1 MNMKTNKQNVGAIT
15 WKNALSI
22 ALSVLSVICTTPV
35 QATLPI
41 PSTQMT
47 VTSGALNGAPYTNGQ
62 TLNINTSSQNTVLT
76 WSNFSDAVSGLMAAG
91 DVVNFNQPNS
101 SSAVLNYINSNV
113 VTNLSAGAINS
124 NGKLFF
130 MNPAGFTLGGG
141 TITAPSVYFTTVYE
155 SSAYFSA
162 FGTLSQYTAAPSS
175 LVSSGIIY
183 VNGAENIT
191 TTGGSGTIN
200 LTAGYTSGS
209 TSIVV
214 DSGTFAGNLYL
225 NTVNQP
231 ASGSPTS
238 VRLANNGGT
247 VSISSTGTPGLNAV
261 GGNLTINSNGGNVHL
276 AESSTGTLKLDGS
289 LSVNSSGGNIS
300 NAGIGYLTSILAS
313 GTASSAYTVTD
324 SLTVAAPGATAAN
337 GVVTAT
343 ATISALNSAATPGIA
358 SISIINPGQGYTA
371 VPSVTDTSSTAAGQT
386 FTAVVAD
393 LVASAGGTI
402 IQTGNSVTAPA
413 NTLNAGATGLI
424 NLLPKQVTLPGTLS
438 ITANSAAISYTGNLS
453 VNNSAIGSGTSKG
466 VPLTSATS
474 LYLTS
479 TTSAPGTSL
488 SGGNLTINNTT
499 VGNGTVTLSSSGA
512 GSNTIAISNTTIGG
526 GVVTIASN
534 PANTVTP
541 GVTTNAQGNVT
552 LTNDT
557 IGNGSNSTVS
567 ITSSGYSG
575 LVVLNNTTI
584 NRTTDLSDLQP
595 AATATVSLGNLTG
608 AIVVAGGSGYTNS
621 DTVNIYNGN
630 TTLVAQGTLTVNA
643 TTSAVT
649 GVSFTPTQA
658 AALNAVTWSTTNSPT
673 AVINS
678 TAGAGASIV
687 PIASISA
694 INLASGGSG
703 YTSAPIITIS
713 APATYTVSGSG
724 ISTGSGNTLAL
735 VSVGSYTLDT
745 ATTVINGG
753 GNVYSA
759 NNVTAINAVNATAT
773 IGNGYSAVPTVTIAP
788 PTPKSNGVVIA
799 ATNPN
804 ASGVQVNTSTIS
816 SNYIQI
822 LDSSVSTG
830 TPGTNLQSYA
840 GTGSL
845 GSVTLNASSFI
856 SATNSSAAN
865 SGLIINAQN
874 ALNATG
880 TSYIGAPL
888 DISVGVANVTT
899 SGSVTITANSNLYI
913 NKIVN
918 SNSSTTTTSA
928 TNSASFTTNGNITL
942 PQTSTLSGI
951 VGSGGTTMSYGTIT
965 LSSTAGT
972 LSVGNTLFV
981 NKPNVSTTGVTG
993 IITLNGYNGVAISA
1007 PVYGDNATNGATV
1020 TITSGNGNVVIDGG
1034 LVTVNSTTGTLT
1046 NLPIGTTISAY
1057 TAPSAPTAVSVGLST
1072 ATTIYSATIASVSTV
1087 YGSTPSSALAGF
1099 TIYDAAS
1106 GATGTASAVGNF
1118 NANGVLTSITPT
1130 GVFGGTFAAS
1140 DPITI
1145 SVPAI
1150 NGGSGAT
1157 TLSGTVSTV
1166 GKTLTTA
1173 SYTGGSGYSSAP
1185 TITVALANTIG
1196 TVSSATTTITASGTL
1211 SAIASFAGS
1220 NIIYPTAT
1228 YSGTTIAAT
1237 LTAPTGLGLAVTNGT
1252 LTIGTPVSMALS
1264 TLSNPSKVTITAP
1277 TGSVIIDNGG
1287 NDNVIV
1293 SATNVTINSLVSTT
1307 INGNPGTQTAS
1318 LSGTTIRPSYPTAT
1332 TATIAGSLITLNSAN
1347 SVVNTANSTNSYAL
1361 VALGGNTNVTNA
1373 GTGVLTLNNG
1383 TNTTGSV
1390 TISSG
1395 YAVNIGTNTTDS
1407 IAVGGNLNIIA
1418 AGLNAASSAVN
1429 TVALGAQVQGSVNV
1443 TSTIGSVT
1451 IGSFPVI
1458 NSIGNVATNNSSFGA
1473 INVTASNSGAV
1484 NVYESSTTNL
1494 GNINAGTLN
1503 VESYNGNIITTG
1515 NVNTSGIVNLYSA
1528 LGSVSLGSITN
1539 PASLLATGTVSV
1551 LGSPSTISVISTGSQ
1566 SIVTPNSTTISLISL
1581 NNVGSSG
1588 NITLTTGNAGKTTN
1602 LNVVNSSSNGTITIT
1617 SNNNSIT
1624 TASLASYAGNITVT
1638 ASGTS
1643 SLTNLQVN
1651 SQGGTVTITAN
1662 AGTTT
1667 ISNSSIT
1674 IGGGLSLTSPNINI
1688 GANVVTNVSNSTTFN
1703 TGCQGKGTIT
1713 ETSGNPVT
1721 IVGPASFTANSIVL
1735 NVNPTNDAITGTLS
1749 LTTNGSYQVVE
1760 PGVITLGTVKFGAAN
1775 SNITAGTGSITSGTI
1790 TAQYPVAT
1798 LGSTPVISFVA
1809 PVNVTLNS
1817 ASNSFTSNAIVSVQ
1831 ANTGNAIVNASGNLT
1846 LGIVTVNAGTFNSAV
1861 TGNIA
1866 QSAGSSMW
1874 IYGNPTLTSTAGSI
1888 NLSNAGNNF
1897 GSITASG
1904 LNVNIREQ
1912 GTNAYNSVVA
1922 TGNFT
1927 AQSDNGNVQY
1937 TNNTSVTPSI
1947 LVTGNTSITANNGYI
1962 SLASVANNFGG
1973 GVISLTT
1980 NGNATIADS
1989 ALLTTIGS
1997 SNVGGNLS
2005 VTNNTGYI
2013 TDTSNSY
2020 NVAGVLS
2027 LNATGANGYISLTGN
2042 SATFGGLFINTT
2054 GLTTDVIYSPAN
2066 INLLT
2071 GSSAVSNVQLYAYKN
2086 ITTAGSGGTSFNQS
2100 LYLSSTTGSINIS
2113 NVSVAT
2119 GLIINAPFGP
2129 VNLTGESLSGM
2140 LRNIPVTYQVTP
2152 AAGVTGPNP

>member
-1 MNMKTNKQNVGAIT
+1 MKTNKQNVGAIT

-47 VTSGALNGAPYTNGQ
+47 VTSGALNGTPYTNGQ

-76 WSNFSDAVSGLMAAG
+76 WSNFSDAVSGAMATG

-276 AESSTGTLKLDGS
+276 AESSAGTLKLDGS

-300 NAGIGYLTSILAS
+300 NAGIGYLTSITAS
-313 GTASSAYTVTD
+313 ATSASSAYSLSN
-324 SLTVAAPGATAAN
+324 SLTVAAPGNTAAN

-343 ATISALNSAATPGIA
+343 ATISALNTSTISSIA

-371 VPSVTDTSSTAAGQT
+371 APAITVGTGAGQT
-386 FTAVVAD
+386 FSAVVAD
-393 LVASAGGTI
+393 PVASAGGTI

-413 NTLNAGATGLI
+413 NTLNAGSTGLV
-424 NLLPKQVTLPGTLS
+424 NLLPTQVTLPGTLS
-438 ITANSAAISYTGNLS
+438 VTANSAAISYTGNLS

-466 VPLTSATS
+466 VPLTSAIS

-479 TTSAPGTSL
+479 TLAGNTSL
-488 SGGNLTINNTT
+488 SGGNLTINNTL
-499 VGNGTVTLSSSGA
+499 VGNGAVTLTTGCA

-526 GVVTIASN
+526 GVVTIAST
-534 PANTVTP
+534 PSNTVTP

-575 LVVLNNTTI
+575 LVALNNTTI

-595 AATATVSLGNLTG
+595 AATATVSLGSLTG
-608 AIVVAGGSGYTNS
+608 VTVIAGGTGYTSTSTS
-621 DTVNIYNGN
+621 DYVTIYNGN
-630 TTLVAQGTLTVNA
+630 NTPVATGSFNVNTSGVITGVTFAGNNISNLAAATWNA
-643 TTSAVT
+643 TV
-649 GVSFTPTQA
+649 
-658 AALNAVTWSTTNSPT
+658 SPT
-673 AVINS
+673 AIITSATGV
-678 TAGAGASIV
+678 GASIA
-687 PIASISA
+687 PIALISS
-694 INLASGGSG
+694 INLASSGSG
-703 YTSAPIITIS
+703 YTSAPVITIS
-713 APATYTVSGSG
+713 APSAYTVSGSAVSAAVSAG
-724 ISTGSGNTLAL
+724 AYTLA
-735 VSVGSYTLDT
+735 T
-745 ATTVINGG
+745 ATTAINGA

-759 NNVTAINAVNATAT
+759 NNVTAITPVTPYSAI
-773 IGNGYSAVPTVTIAP
+773 IGNGYTAVPTVTIAP

-822 LDSSVSTG
+822 LDSNVSTG
-830 TPGTNLQSYA
+830 TPSTNLQSYA

-874 ALNATG
+874 ALSATG

-918 SNSSTTTTSA
+918 SNSSSTSTTA
-928 TNSASFTTNGNITL
+928 TNSATFTTNGNITL

-965 LSSTAGT
+965 LNSTAGT

-1034 LVTVNSTTGTLT
+1034 LVTVNSTTGTYT
-1046 NLPIGTTISAY
+1046 NLPIGSTISAY
-1057 TAPSAPTAVSVGLST
+1057 TAPSAPTTVSVALGT
-1072 ATTIYSATIASVSTV
+1072 ATTIYSATISGLQTV
-1087 YGSTPSSALAGF
+1087 YGTIGTLSGF
-1099 TIYDAAS
+1099 TIS
-1106 GATGTASAVGNF
+1106 GPTGTAQAVGTF
-1118 NANGVLTSITPT
+1118 TANGVLTTITPT
-1130 GVFGGTFAAS
+1130 GVFTGTFAS
-1140 DPITI
+1140 NDPLTI
-1145 SVPAI
+1145 SVPVI
-1150 NGGSGAT
+1150 NGGTSIT
-1157 TLSGTVSTV
+1157 TLSGTVSAL

-1173 SYTGGSGYSSAP
+1173 TYTGGTGYSSAP
-1185 TITVALANTIG
+1185 TITVSLTGSLG
-1196 TVSSATTTITASGTL
+1196 TVSSATTTISGTNGTL

-1220 NIIYPTAT
+1220 NIIYPAAST
-1228 YSGTTIAAT
+1228 SVAAT

-1277 TGSVIIDNGG
+1277 IGSVIIDNGG

-1318 LSGTTIRPSYPTAT
+1318 LSGATIRPSYPTAT

-1373 GTGVLTLNNG
+1373 GSGVLTLNNG

-1395 YAVNIGTNTTDS
+1395 YAVNIGSTTTDS
-1407 IAVGGNLNIIA
+1407 ITVGGNLNIVA
-1418 AGLNAASSAVN
+1418 AGLNATSSAVN

-1443 TSTIGSVT
+1443 NSTLGSVT

-1458 NSIGNVATNNSSFGA
+1458 NSIGGIATNNSSFGA

-1494 GNINAGTLN
+1494 GNINAGALT

-1515 NVNTSGIVNLYSA
+1515 NVVTSGTNNLYSA
-1528 LGSVSLGSITN
+1528 LGSVSLGSATN
-1539 PASLLATGTVSV
+1539 PVALSSTTNI

-1566 SIVTPNSTTISLISL
+1566 SIVTPNAITISSISL

-1602 LNVVNSSSNGTITIT
+1602 LNVVNSSSNGTIAIT

-1624 TASLASYAGNITVT
+1624 TASLASYAGTISVT
-1638 ASGTS
+1638 AMGTS

-1688 GANVVTNVSNSTTFN
+1688 GANVVTNVSGSTTFN
-1703 TGCQGKGTIT
+1703 TGNQGKGTIT

-1749 LTTNGSYQVVE
+1749 LTTNGSYQVQE
-1760 PGVITLGTVKFGAAN
+1760 PGVITLGSVKFGAAN

-1817 ASNSFTSNAIVSVQ
+1817 ASNTFTSNAIVSVQ

-1874 IYGNPTLTSTAGSI
+1874 VYGNPTLTSTAGNI

-1973 GVISLTT
+1973 GLISLTT

-1989 ALLTTIGS
+1989 ALLTIIGS
-1997 SNVGGNLS
+1997 SNIGGNLS

-2013 TDTSNSY
+2013 TDTINPY

-2027 LNATGANGYISLTGN
+2027 LNATGTNGYVSLTGN

-2071 GSSAVSNVQLYAYKN
+2071 GSSAVSNVQLYANKN

-2152 AAGVTGPNP
+2152 GAGVTGPNP